1 MPFISGDLVLIL
13 SLIIGSA
20 LVILEAFIPGFG
32 IAGISGIVL
41 EVIAIYAAWN
51 THGIVFALLL
61 TLGVLILIGCAVFLS
76 YRSAMKGRL
85 SKSSLIL
92 KDTEETADTGE
103 HPLASLVGLKGV
115 TVTALRPGGTV
126 EISGRRVPAA
136 SGGDFMDKGQ
146 SVAVTGTE
154 GDHVLVQKC

>member
-1 MPFISGDLVLIL
+1 MPTISGDLVMIL
-13 SLIIGSA
+13 SLVIGSA
-20 LVILEAFIPGFG
+20 LVILEAFMPGFG
-32 IAGISGIVL
+32 IAGISGVVL

-51 THGIVFALLL
+51 THGVVFALLL
-61 TLGVLILIGCAVFLS
+61 TLGVLVLIGCAVFLS

-85 SKSSLIL
+85 SRSALIL
-92 KDTEETADTGE
+92 NDTQEVGGAGE
-103 HPLASLVGLKGV
+103 HPLASLVGLKGI

-146 SVAVTGTE
+146 SVSVTGTE